1 MVEQNMAAILK
12 VRKKGILIL
21 PKEIREKAGI
31 EEDSEVLVEVKN
43 NSIIIKPLK
52 PKVIK
57 VDPEIIEELLREEYV
72 LEEKRYEGI
81 VRNLKAGSRH

>member
-31 EEDSEVLVEVKN
+31 EEDSEVLVEAKN

>member
-31 EEDSEVLVEVKN
+31 EEDSEVLVEAKN

-52 PKVIK
+52 PKVVK
-57 VDPEIIEELLREEYV
+57 VDPEIIEELLREEYA
-72 LEEKRYEGI
+72 LEERKYEEI
-81 VRNLKAGSRH
+81 IRNLKASSRH